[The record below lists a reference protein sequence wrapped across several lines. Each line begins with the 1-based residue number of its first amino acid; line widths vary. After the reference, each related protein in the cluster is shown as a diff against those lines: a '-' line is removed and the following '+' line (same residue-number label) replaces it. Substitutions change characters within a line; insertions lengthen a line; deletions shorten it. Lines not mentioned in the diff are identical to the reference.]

1 VEVKIG
7 VQNVARELT
16 IDLDGATVE
25 SVEKLVAD
33 AVAGDGLLTL
43 TDPKG
48 RKLVV
53 PAAKLAYVE
62 IGHGTL
68 GTVGFRS

>member
-16 IDLDGATVE
+16 IDIDDASAE
-25 SVEKLVAD
+25 AVEKQVAD
-33 AVAGDGLLTL
+33 AVSGDGLLTL
-43 TDPKG
+43 TDTKG
-48 RKLVV
+48 RKIVV
-53 PAAKLAYVE
+53 PGAKLAYVE

-68 GTVGFRS
+68 GTVGFRG

>member
-16 IDLDGATVE
+16 IEIDDASAETVE
-25 SVEKLVAD
+25 KQVAD
-33 AVAGDGLLTL
+33 AVSGEGLLTL
-43 TDPKG
+43 TDAKG
-48 RKLVV
+48 RKVVV

-68 GTVGFRS
+68 GTVGFRG